1 MGKFKEKFWQSY
13 TVLILLTLFL
23 KVFHVDLVFGIT
35 INISSI
41 IIILVYLMFGRKK
54 ALIVSFVSSVIDI
67 GFFHGY
73 YVELLQVAEIW
84 FIHHLD
90 KRYKDMSIM
99 VKDALFWLTS
109 GIPAL
114 VIICGFIEGIAI
126 NKYYI
131 FALAYLFTNS
141 VFNTFI
147 SETAYIYYFNRKF
160 CKERIELSFK
170 TILIHILM
178 LAIFIPFAA
187 HMIVDI
193 VKVDKNIVTA
203 LKTETKEVFANV
215 SYVVNSWNTEEIKE
229 LTLINPVEMK
239 KLQDNIEPYIE
250 SKDYNFTIKNSDG
263 DTVLNIKNSEDIM
276 QNESDYVKG
285 KVYTEDF
292 YKLVPKESESK
303 FINAQWASG
312 YFIFEKNIE
321 NTDLKFIIEI
331 PVSNYDRRITIE
343 CVSQIVL
350 LAFSIVFIWLIVG
363 MFNMLIIKDLS
374 NVYENSN
381 DLDKVL
387 NGDSELVW
395 PKSNIYEIEKLTSNT
410 KKMIEELKW
419 NFVSIKKS
427 EKRLYELAYYDNLTT
442 LPNRLYF
449 QKTIEE
455 LAQNGQRL
463 AVLFLDLDRFK
474 VINETLGYNIGDKL
488 LKVVATRLMEL
499 KNEKR
504 SVFRLGGD
512 EFVVIFKLD
521 SNDDVEQIGREV
533 LSKFQDSFK
542 LHKMVFDVDCSVG
555 ASVYPDHSEN
565 INTILQYADI
575 AMYKAK
581 SGNRQLQV
589 FDKDLKDIVL
599 NKLIIEREIVN
610 ALENNEFKLNYQPK
624 YDNNTETVSSLEA
637 LIRWTNKE
645 LGVVPPNRFISIAE
659 ESNLILKID
668 EWVLVN
674 ACIENKRLQD
684 EENVKV
690 PISVNI
696 SAKHFS
702 TREIEGLIKYALEVS
717 GLEAKYLIIEITEGV
732 LIRNFQVV
740 EDVINNLNK
749 MGISV
754 SIDDF
759 GTGYSSFKQLMR
771 LPINEIKIDKLFVD
785 DIQFDNK
792 KRSVVKTI
800 TELAHGLDLNVV
812 VEGIETEEERKCI
825 GEIGCDELQ
834 GYLFSKPVTF
844 EELRNTIKKR
854 REESLNE

>member
-54 ALIVSFVSSVIDI
+54 ALIVSFVSSVINI
-67 GFFHGY
+67 GFFDGY
-73 YVELLQVAEIW
+73 YVELLQVAEIL
-84 FIHHLD
+84 FIYHLD
-90 KRYKDMSIM
+90 KRYKNMSIM
-99 VKDALFWLTS
+99 LKDALFWITF

-114 VIICGFIEGIAI
+114 GVICGFIEKVTI
-126 NKYYI
+126 NKYYV

-147 SETAYIYYFNRKF
+147 GETTYIYYLNRKF
-160 CKERIELSFK
+160 CKERIVLSFK
-170 TILIHILM
+170 TILVHILM
-178 LAIFIPFAA
+178 LAIFIPFIA

-193 VKVDKNIVTA
+193 VKVDKNIITA
-203 LKTETKEVFANV
+203 LKSETREVFNNV
-215 SYVVNSWNTEEIKE
+215 NYIVNTWDAEDIDE
-229 LTLINPVEMK
+229 LASLNAVERK
-239 KLQDNIEPYIE
+239 RLQDNIEPYVE
-250 SKDYNFTIKNSDG
+250 NKKCNFTIKNGEG
-263 DTVLNIKNSEDIM
+263 DTILDIENNEDRIKNL
-276 QNESDYVKG
+276 SDYVKG
-285 KVYTEDF
+285 KVYNEDF

-321 NTDLKFIIEI
+321 NTDLKFTMEI

-343 CVSQIVL
+343 CVSQVVL
-350 LAFSIVFIWLIVG
+350 LIFSIVFIWLIVG
-363 MFNMLIIKDLS
+363 IFNILIIKDLS

-387 NGDSELVW
+387 DGDSELVW

-455 LAQNGQRL
+455 LSQNGQRI

-474 VINETLGYNIGDKL
+474 VINETLGYDIGDQL
-488 LKVVATRLMEL
+488 LKVVALRLVEL

-512 EFVVIFKLD
+512 EFVVISKLD
-521 SNDDVEQIGREV
+521 PNDDVEQIGREV

-542 LHKMVFDVDCSVG
+542 LHNMVFDVDCSVG
-555 ASVYPDHSEN
+555 ASIYPDHSTN

-581 SGNRQLQV
+581 SGNRPLQV
-589 FDKDLKDIVL
+589 FDNDLKDIVL

-702 TREIEGLIKYALEVS
+702 TREIENLIKYALEVS
-717 GLEAKYLIIEITEGV
+717 GLEAQYLIIEITEGV
-732 LIRNFQVV
+732 LIKNFQVV

-844 EELRNTIKKR
+844 EELRNTIKKKKG
-854 REESLNE
+854 EALDE